1 MTTQHGDRRAKWWVR
16 GVLCLGNLHRRVL
29 GVWFGVIGPRAAYA
43 ITGLL
48 ARVLYRLL
56 TPFRR
61 LSEGQCAAALAG
73 VIPRSAITRVSERSF
88 VHRVWD
94 LTDLL
99 LADRLL
105 HPGTYARYGGRVP
118 EPHLG
123 RMLALQSRKQPVIL
137 LSGYY
142 GPFDLLPVFLG
153 MNGIRAAAVYRR
165 HGNAAF
171 DAYRRRIRA
180 RGGCE
185 LVEVEGG
192 LDRLAAVLQA
202 GGSIAI
208 IADHYAHQRG
218 MDATFLGLPTRVM
231 RSVGLLAWRY
241 EADVVVAGIR
251 RLAPFQFR
259 ILVEDVID
267 HTDWQEEEDTV
278 AYITHRY
285 LRGLERIIVV
295 DPTQYHWAH
304 ARWGEETAVKALQER
319 ESALIATS
327 RPGDR

>member
-1 MTTQHGDRRAKWWVR
+1 MR
-16 GVLCLGNLHRRVL
+16 GVLGLSNVYRRLL
-29 GVWFGVIGPRAAYA
+29 GVGFGILGPRAAYL
-43 ITGLL
+43 ITELL
-48 ARVLYRLL
+48 ARLLYRLL
-56 TPFRR
+56 TPLRR
-61 LSEGQCAAALAG
+61 LSEVQCAAALAG
-73 VIPRSAITRVSERSF
+73 VNPEVDVTHVAERAF
-88 VHRVWD
+88 VHRIWD

-105 HPGTYARYGGRVP
+105 HRGTYARHGGGIP

-123 RMLALQSRKQPVIL
+123 RMLALQGRGQPAIL

-153 MNGIRAAAVYRR
+153 FNGVRAAAVYRR
-165 HGNAAF
+165 HENAAF
-171 DAYRRRIRA
+171 DAYRRQIRA

-208 IADHYAHQRG
+208 IADHYADRRG

-241 EADVVVAGIR
+241 DADVVVAGIR
-251 RLAPFQFR
+251 RVGPFRFS

-267 HTDWQEEEDTV
+267 HTDWQGEDDAV
-278 AYITHRY
+278 AYVTHRY
-285 LRGLERIIVV
+285 LRGLERIILA

-304 ARWGEETAVKALQER
+304 TRWGAEAAARALK
-319 ESALIATS
+319 
-327 RPGDR
+327 